1 MTEPDDTDAVASR
14 TPWPIIAAALGLA
27 AILLGALAIYL
38 YQDNKAPANDSADV
52 GFARDM
58 SIHHQQAVEM
68 ANIAYRRTQ
77 DPEIERIALD
87 IATTQQFQIGMMTGW
102 LDIWGRSVSSDQPL
116 MSWMGDYDMS
126 LPSPPPGLEADDSMA
141 GMDMDHSA
149 TPATGDT
156 AGDAAET
163 PLMPGMAT
171 QSQVDELNTL
181 PPDQMDIRFLQL
193 MIRHHQGGV
202 MMAQAALE
210 KAKDEN
216 VLNFAQQVINTQDA
230 EIETMTQ
237 MLNERLA
244 AGGSATSDSDASGTP
259 VAGTPEADMSGMPE
273 KASPTATHADH

>member
-1 MTEPDDTDAVASR
+1 MTEPDETDAVSSR
-14 TPWPIIAAALGLA
+14 APWPIIAAALGLA
-27 AILLGALAIYL
+27 AILLGGLAIYL
-38 YQDNKAPANDSADV
+38 YQSDKSPANDSADV

-68 ANIAYRRTQ
+68 ANIAYRRTN

-102 LDIWGRSVSSDQPL
+102 LDIWGRSVSSDIPL
-116 MSWMGDYDMS
+116 MAWMGDYDMS
-126 LPSPPPGLEADDSMA
+126 LPSPPPGLEDDDAMT
-141 GMDMDHSA
+141 GMDHSA
-149 TPATGDT
+149 TPA

-171 QSQVDELNTL
+171 QSEVDELNTL

-210 KAKDEN
+210 KAKDDH
-216 VLNFAQQVINTQDA
+216 VLGFAQQVINTQDA
-230 EIETMTQ
+230 EIDTMTQ
-237 MLNERLA
+237 MLNARLA
-244 AGGSATSDSDASGTP
+244 AAATSTPDSGANGTP
-259 VAGTPEADMSGMPE
+259 VAGTPDADMSGMAGM
-273 KASPTATHADH
+273 ASPTATHEGQ

>member
-1 MTEPDDTDAVASR
+1 MTEPDETDAVSSR
-14 TPWPIIAAALGLA
+14 APWPIIAAALGLA
-27 AILLGALAIYL
+27 AILLGGLAIYL
-38 YQDNKAPANDSADV
+38 YQSDKSPANDSADV

-68 ANIAYRRTQ
+68 ANIAYRRTN

-102 LDIWGRSVSSDQPL
+102 LDIWGRSVSSDIPL
-116 MSWMGDYDMS
+116 MAWMGDYDMS
-126 LPSPPPGLEADDSMA
+126 LPSPPPGLEDDDAMT
-141 GMDMDHSA
+141 GMDHSA
-149 TPATGDT
+149 TPA

-171 QSQVDELNTL
+171 QSEIDELNTL

-210 KAKDEN
+210 KAKDDH
-216 VLNFAQQVINTQDA
+216 VLGFAQQVINTQDA
-230 EIETMTQ
+230 EIDTMTQ
-237 MLNERLA
+237 MLNARLA
-244 AGGSATSDSDASGTP
+244 AAATSTPDSGANGTP
-259 VAGTPEADMSGMPE
+259 VAGTPDADMSGMAGM
-273 KASPTATHADH
+273 ASPMASHEGQ